1 MNNIKSK
8 LRNFKLAGMAS
19 SLEERL
25 LYANNNKLNYAEFL
39 DMLCDDEENNRRDN
53 SYKKRYSKSKI
64 NSHKTL
70 ENFDFSYQPSINEK
84 QVNDLSLCKYI
95 AEKKNLIFIGRPGT
109 GKTHLATALALSA
122 LKKDYKVFFTKVSEM
137 LYQLHLSK
145 ADNTYYKKL
154 NEYLA
159 PDLLILDE
167 LGFRE
172 VPSYSSDDFFE
183 VISKRYENSSCIVT
197 TNKSTDQWG
206 DIFSDNILSS
216 AILDRLMH
224 HSITFKINGPS
235 YRTRN
240 IEDTTLDNE
249 EVEVA

>member
-25 LYANNNKLNYAEFL
+25 LYANNNKLNYEEFL

-95 AEKKNLIFIGRPGT
+95 PEKKNLIFI
-109 GKTHLATALALSA
+109 SA